1 METFQTKHLTKKNA
15 TTYNAK
21 DPSQYTPPP
30 SLLLHI
36 LSTLG
41 MGIVKVLTVL
51 LLLSILLIDPVL

>member
-30 SLLLHI
+30 SPTSHPVY
-36 LSTLG
+36 STLS
-41 MGIVKVLTVL
+41 
-51 LLLSILLIDPVL
+51 LSYSNNLLICNLSYSKCQK